1 MRFWNREREKEWL
14 KRYLKTEPNAILFV
28 YGPKSSGKSTL
39 MVKVAQELKND
50 PIEFLWYDLRKYAIE
65 KMEDAISILL
75 GAKGHHTALT
85 KLFDINLFFV
95 SIKAEELMK
104 VFKKEKDPFV
114 LLENELVK
122 LIEKGK
128 TPVIVFDEIQNFK
141 DIYLNGERRLID
153 RLFNFFV
160 AMTKVNHVSHV
171 IVMTSDTFFIE
182 NVYVNSTLANS
193 SRFYLVDFFEDDVA
207 TNILITSGFDE
218 KTAREVVKKAGGVP
232 WILEEVLEDGIEALN
247 HLYNDVKSIV
257 FETLRGRNDLKEM
270 LKRALRGENLYYEE
284 ERVDLIKELVD
295 KEILFMDP
303 INMVIRFQTRLHKR
317 ACEELLEME

>member
-85 KLFDINLFFV
+85 KFFDINLFFV

-122 LIEKGK
+122 L
-128 TPVIVFDEIQNFK
+128 
-141 DIYLNGERRLID
+141 
-153 RLFNFFV
+153 
-160 AMTKVNHVSHV
+160 KVNHVSHV
-171 IVMTSDTFFIE
+171 IVMTSDTFLIE
-182 NVYVNSTLANS
+182 EVYANS
-193 SRFYLVDFFEDDVA
+193 ALKNTSRFYLVDYFDDE
-207 TNILITSGFDE
+207 TTSEILRE
-218 KTAREVVKKAGGVP
+218 KLPEEQAKRISEWIGGVP
-232 WILEEVLEDGIEALN
+232 WMIEEILESEDREKTLEEMYKQSRAKLEGFLLECEDE
-247 HLYNDVKSIV
+247 
-257 FETLRGRNDLKEM
+257 ETS
-270 LKRALRGENLYYEE
+270 
-284 ERVDLIKELVD
+284 
-295 KEILFMDP
+295 KEILRKVLEGGYKPSRGEMKTSKRLVEGEILFYDP
-303 INMVIRFQTRLHKR
+303 LRREIRFRTRLDEKVAR
-317 ACEELLEME
+317 EILN